1 MAWSIRV
8 KWPPFTPP
16 KGRRKLADAPVFGNV
31 RRETSVLTIECPRL
45 SGHFND
51 ITMIVYIY
59 IVVNNE

>member
-1 MAWSIRV
+1 M

-59 IVVNNE
+59 I